1 MRLTVLLM
9 TGTVLQKPMYV
20 SFFVD
25 LSLDERLRASM
36 LNTMVA
42 EGHRS
47 LSDFLSNAVLY
58 ELARLEARYN
68 SGEPFVVRRPSS
80 VPRGRPP
87 ELGTRLRDAGD

>member
-1 MRLTVLLM
+1 M
-9 TGTVLQKPMYV
+9 TGTGRPKPRKV
-20 SFFVD
+20 SFYVD
-25 LSLDERLRASM
+25 LSLDESMRAAM

-68 SGEPFVVRRPSS
+68 SGEPFVVTASGS

-87 ELGTRLRDAGD
+87 ALRARSRSVGD

>member
-1 MRLTVLLM
+1 M
-9 TGTVLQKPMYV
+9 TGAERPKPRKV
-20 SFFVD
+20 SFYVD
-25 LSLDERLRASM
+25 PSLDERMRAAM

-68 SGEPFVVRRPSS
+68 AGEPFVVSRPNS

-87 ELGTRLRDAGD
+87 GLRARTRDADG

>member
-1 MRLTVLLM
+1 MP
-9 TGTVLQKPMYV
+9 KKV
-20 SFFVD
+20 SFYMD
-25 LSLDERLRASM
+25 PLLDERMRAAM
-36 LNTMVA
+36 LSTMVV

-68 SGEPFVVRRPSS
+68 SGDPFVVSRPSS

-87 ELGTRLRDAGD
+87 EFRHRLRDADG